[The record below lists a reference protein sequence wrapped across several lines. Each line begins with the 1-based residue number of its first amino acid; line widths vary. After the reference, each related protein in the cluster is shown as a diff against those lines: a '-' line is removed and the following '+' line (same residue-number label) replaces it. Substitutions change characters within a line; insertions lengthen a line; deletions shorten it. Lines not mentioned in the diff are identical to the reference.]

1 MSNKQELISLY
12 DYLGHAAGGELG
24 KRVAEYHKSSNIKTK
39 IGTRRVSKSKYEG
52 ELMLYER
59 QFLDHYF
66 NPNNRPEY
74 DIIELNTQLMEDS
87 FNNN

>member
-1 MSNKQELISLY
+1 MQNKQELVSLY

-24 KRVAEYHKSSNIKTK
+24 KRVAEYHKSSTVKSK
-39 IGTRRVSKSKYEG
+39 IGTRSVSNSKYTG
-52 ELMLYER
+52 EVMLYER

-66 NPNNRPEY
+66 NPNNRSEN
-74 DIIELNTQLMEDS
+74 DITEINTQLIEDS